1 VWTRSIGAERAQLVR
16 AEAQVERMANHFP
29 DNANI
34 LFYLGA
40 LYHLTNK
47 TFEAE
52 TTLLRVIDLDPDN
65 VEARDELI
73 RVRRTIE
80 SDRRGPPGLLRRLV
94 GKG

>member
-1 VWTRSIGAERAQLVR
+1 MRS
-16 AEAQVERMANHFP
+16 EAQVERMANAFP

-40 LYHLTNK
+40 LYHLTRK

-65 VEARDELI
+65 IEARDELM

-80 SDRRGPPGLLRRLV
+80 GDRRAAPGLFRRLV
-94 GKG
+94 GKS